1 MSALRNNFCTRG
13 DRHASS
19 IPGVTQLTDI
29 VGDLL
34 AARTEGLQRRLATPA
49 RTTRTAVVIGRLLA
63 VGFTVCFLTGLY
75 SHLLQNPLPG
85 EHFPTWPNN
94 LYQLSQGTHITV
106 GIALI
111 PLTLAKLWTIYPL
124 LFDFPPIRSFLHA
137 LERASIGVLVSATL
151 VQLATGLLNTYQW
164 YPWTFPFRQVHFALA
179 WVIVGSIALHIAMKL
194 PLIVQHWRR
203 DARLTDEDAPAVPAG
218 DRLP

>member
-1 MSALRNNFCTRG
+1 MTS
-13 DRHASS
+13 
-19 IPGVTQLTDI
+19 LTDLA
-29 VGDLL
+29 GDLV
-34 AARTEGLQRRLATPA
+34 AARAERLQHRLATPA
-49 RTTRTAVVIGRLLA
+49 RTTRTAVVLGRLLA

-85 EHFPTWPNN
+85 EHFPTWPKN

-111 PLTLAKLWTIYPL
+111 PLTLAKLWTVYPL
-124 LFDFPPIRSFLHA
+124 LFEFPPVRSIVHA
-137 LERASIGVLVSATL
+137 LERASIGLLVASTL

-179 WVIVGSIALHIAMKL
+179 WVIVGSIALHVATKL
-194 PLIVQHWRR
+194 PLIVRHWRR
-203 DARLTDEDAPAVPAG
+203 ETAPRPDVSAPAG